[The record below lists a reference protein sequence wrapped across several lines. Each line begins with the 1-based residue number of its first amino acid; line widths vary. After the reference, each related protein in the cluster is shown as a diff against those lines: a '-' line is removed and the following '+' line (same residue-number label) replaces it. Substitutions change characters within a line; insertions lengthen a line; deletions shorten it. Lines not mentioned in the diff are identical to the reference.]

1 MDIFSF
7 VFLLGYGFVVYLLP
21 WIIVWWAG
29 ACLFSALDG
38 RRS

>member
-21 WIIVWWAG
+21 WFVFFFFFAWMCN
-29 ACLFSALDG
+29 CLNG
-38 RRS
+38 R